1 MRKSVA
7 LIIGGVFV
15 ALLCVVAWR
24 ERAFAMSQ
32 TVTGQVVDLVC
43 YAKSKANTG
52 LDHEDGRA
60 CAMACVKWEGNPVG
74 IVAAD
79 GKVYQ
84 FAGDL
89 VANNNTKAAPL
100 LAHTVTI
107 TGDVTEKDGMMMLAA
122 NASDVKVIK

>member
-7 LIIGGVFV
+7 VLIGGLCVV
-15 ALLCVVAWR
+15 ALCVVAWR
-24 ERAFAMSQ
+24 VPAFAMSQ

-43 YAKSKANTG
+43 YARNKANTG
-52 LDHEDGRA
+52 LDHDDGRA

-74 IVAAD
+74 LVTAD
-79 GKVYQ
+79 GKLYQ

-89 VANNNTKAAPL
+89 VANNNTKAVPFL
-100 LAHTVTI
+100 SHTVTV
-107 TGDVTEKDGMMMLAA
+107 TGDVTDKDGMMMLAA